1 MNSVLSEDLYNDVFV
16 YIRARGK
23 FIKLVPISIK
33 NKNLDKNKINTSV
46 MEINKKNKNF
56 ISFDNFITIETK

>member
-46 MEINKKNKNF
+46 MEINKK
-56 ISFDNFITIETK
+56 